1 MSALNQVIS
10 LVKPHVSDQQFA
22 NRKATR
28 FFLTWFSLVSV
39 VLYGGAYLML
49 GAWASPEYATACWFG
64 MALCTLMSGIS
75 FFITEWAVD
84 LPNEVFYG
92 IAFGSVVVRIFTALF
107 AFAIA
112 QFAFHMHPIGMVVGM
127 MTTYFSYLV
136 IEIVYIH
143 RKALKR
149 GH

>member
-1 MSALNQVIS
+1 MIS
-10 LVKPHVSDQQFA
+10 LVKPHVSEKQFA
-22 NRKATR
+22 NRRATR
-28 FFLTWFSLVSV
+28 FFLTWFTLVSV
-39 VLYGGAYLML
+39 ILYGGAYIML
-49 GAWASPEYATACWFG
+49 NLWATPEYATATWFG

-92 IAFGSVVVRIFTALF
+92 VAFGSVLVRIFTALF

-112 QFAFHMHPIGMVVGM
+112 QFAFHMHPIGMVAGM
-127 MTTYFSYLV
+127 MTAYFSYLV

-143 RKALKR
+143 RKAIKR